1 MRNLNNFRL
10 LQINIDIDC
19 FKSEIKNNQ
28 SLWDS
33 NVLRQT
39 TLNTQK
45 MTKAIPLFVAKPPF
59 YFFLKQGFKSSAS
72 RYFPNTVKWLLDF
85 AKKQNGKLSKAA
97 IVLLKPNGQ
106 VLRHI
111 DHHSFYKTRDR
122 YHLGLQTNPNC
133 LLKCGDEE
141 ISIKEGELW
150 AFNNKEYHEAF
161 NNSKADRIHIIFDI
175 YKPQELF
182 W

>member
-59 YFFLKQGFKSSAS
+59 YFFLKQHI
-72 RYFPNTVKWLLDF
+72 TCTTCF
-85 AKKQNGKLSKAA
+85 AKCWEKQLKL
-97 IVLLKPNGQ
+97 I
-106 VLRHI
+106 
-111 DHHSFYKTRDR
+111 
-122 YHLGLQTNPNC
+122 
-133 LLKCGDEE
+133 KCD
-141 ISIKEGELW
+141 
-150 AFNNKEYHEAF
+150 
-161 NNSKADRIHIIFDI
+161 
-175 YKPQELF
+175 
-182 W
+182 